1 MNNKRLVQFGA
12 IMMFTVML
20 LLSCKESSSPP
31 PVRMKQAPR
40 DSVSYS
46 HADSVL
52 FAAGYALDYERVLT
66 LVDSFFNVGAISEVN
81 ANRWRGVAYNYLG
94 KSRSAEFYY
103 QRVVNAKITNDADK
117 LSYIKSARRLSEL
130 LVRRGAYEG
139 ALKVAL
145 PAWQS
150 LPDSAKENV
159 KDKAILLST
168 IGTCQLN
175 TNQKKQ
181 AMESYEESYNYFK
194 ELVNADSTSRTTND
208 ALTSV
213 EDIVRNLLNAE
224 AYEEAVPW
232 VARVDTLKDL
242 LMLGEHDPAELPI
255 LDRNNADAFLYKARL
270 LQGLN
275 QPELASKAYEDFL
288 NTEYGGTAQG
298 RIAANS
304 YLMHAK
310 RFSEAATNFNKLDE
324 VLSEQGTEMTL
335 DNIHNYMIPKL
346 KANAEAGRRDS
357 VVSLAVNMCDVLDS
371 AIYHNKSDEAAELAT
386 IYGIEQK
393 ETEIANQKARIA
405 ESEADLSNQRLIS
418 LGVVITLLLVFF
430 SIYVFKRRQH
440 ENQLQDANTKL
451 EHANSELEEKNKDLT
466 IAREKAEEASKMK
479 TNFIMQISHEIRTP
493 LNAVCG
499 FSQVITMPGMTFSEE
514 EMSEMNNGI
523 VENTERITGLVNKM
537 LELSDV
543 ANESSIEKTDQVEAK
558 QIADA
563 AIMKSGIE
571 YATHLHFQIY
581 VDHSLIGQP
590 FASNLEQATR
600 ALSLLLDNAMKFTH
614 PAEAAVKVAGGI
626 DKIEKASLQVVP
638 QDDKVAFIVTDSGIG
653 IPPEESEHIFDEFVQ
668 LDDYYDG
675 TGIGLTIARSIARRL
690 GGDIVL
696 DTSYSPGAKF
706 VFTVKKD

>member
-94 KSRSAEFYY
+94 QSRSAEFYY

-213 EDIVRNLLNAE
+213 EDIIRNLLNAE

-255 LDRNNADAFLYKARL
+255 LDRKNADAFLYKAIERL
-270 LQGLN
+270 
-275 QPELASKAYEDFL
+275 S
-288 NTEYGGTAQG
+288 
-298 RIAANS
+298 
-304 YLMHAK
+304 
-310 RFSEAATNFNKLDE
+310 
-324 VLSEQGTEMTL
+324 
-335 DNIHNYMIPKL
+335 
-346 KANAEAGRRDS
+346 
-357 VVSLAVNMCDVLDS
+357 
-371 AIYHNKSDEAAELAT
+371 
-386 IYGIEQK
+386 
-393 ETEIANQKARIA
+393 
-405 ESEADLSNQRLIS
+405 S
-418 LGVVITLLLVFF
+418 LGQR
-430 SIYVFKRRQH
+430 SKG
-440 ENQLQDANTKL
+440 ENQ
-451 EHANSELEEKNKDLT
+451 
-466 IAREKAEEASKMK
+466 
-479 TNFIMQISHEIRTP
+479 
-493 LNAVCG
+493 
-499 FSQVITMPGMTFSEE
+499 
-514 EMSEMNNGI
+514 
-523 VENTERITGLVNKM
+523 
-537 LELSDV
+537 
-543 ANESSIEKTDQVEAK
+543 
-558 QIADA
+558 
-563 AIMKSGIE
+563 
-571 YATHLHFQIY
+571 
-581 VDHSLIGQP
+581 
-590 FASNLEQATR
+590 
-600 ALSLLLDNAMKFTH
+600 
-614 PAEAAVKVAGGI
+614 
-626 DKIEKASLQVVP
+626 
-638 QDDKVAFIVTDSGIG
+638 
-653 IPPEESEHIFDEFVQ
+653 
-668 LDDYYDG
+668 
-675 TGIGLTIARSIARRL
+675 
-690 GGDIVL
+690 
-696 DTSYSPGAKF
+696 
-706 VFTVKKD
+706 